1 MTKPH
6 VTIKGVKDGL
16 VFILSDTCLY
26 TELIEELTHKLNKT
40 HDQIL
45 SGPSVAVQVK
55 IGTRVLNQAEREQI
69 AGLIGSREN
78 LLVQSIES
86 ERPAPAEPLDRSE
99 PITVIKGIVR
109 SGQVVD
115 HTGNLLLFG
124 DVNPGGSIQATGSIY
139 IMGSLR
145 GLAHAG
151 KDGDELAIIA
161 ASHLCPTQ
169 LRIAGVISR
178 PPDEWEFEKEAFM
191 EFAHIRDGD
200 MVIDKIS
207 QLYRIRPEAQILDE
221 GLK

>member
-1 MTKPH
+1 M
-6 VTIKGVKDGL
+6 
-16 VFILSDTCLY
+16 SDTCLY
-26 TELIEELTHKLNKT
+26 TELINELQHKLNKT

-45 SGPSVAVQVK
+45 SGPTISVQVK
-55 IGTRVLNQAEREQI
+55 LGSRIINQAEKEQI
-69 AGLIGSREN
+69 LGIIGSREN

-86 ERPAPAEPLDRSE
+86 DPQEATEVNLKGERL
-99 PITVIKGIVR
+99 TVIKGIIR
-109 SGQVVD
+109 SGQSIE
-115 HTGNLLLFG
+115 HEGNLMLFG
-124 DVNPGGSIQATGSIY
+124 DVNPGGSIYATGDIY

-151 KDGDELAIIA
+151 REGNEAAIIA

-207 QLYRIRPEAQILDE
+207 QLYRIRPEAQNMFV
-221 GLK
+221 

>member
-78 LLVQSIES
+78 LLVQTIET

-99 PITVIKGIVR
+99 RITVIKGIVR

-115 HTGNLLLFG
+115 HAGNLLLFG